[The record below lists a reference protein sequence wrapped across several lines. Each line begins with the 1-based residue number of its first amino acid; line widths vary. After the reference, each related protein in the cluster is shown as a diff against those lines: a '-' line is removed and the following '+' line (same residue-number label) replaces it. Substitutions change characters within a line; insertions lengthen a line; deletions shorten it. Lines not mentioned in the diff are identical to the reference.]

1 MKLFSSQHSLE
12 GTSQEGTLMAD
23 LSQLTPGVWNVDTS
37 HSQVGFVARHL
48 MIAKVRGQFRTF
60 SGSITVADNPLESTV
75 KANVDLDSV
84 VTGDA
89 GRDEHL
95 RSADFF
101 TVEQHPQ
108 MTFVST
114 GVKED
119 GDHYLLYGDLTIK
132 GTSRQVEFSLE
143 FDGVTRDPWGGT
155 RAGFTAETEISR
167 KDWGMEWNA
176 ALETGGVVVGD
187 KVKIQLDIEAVKA

>member
-1 MKLFSSQHSLE
+1 
-12 GTSQEGTLMAD
+12 MAD

-60 SGSITVADNPLESTV
+60 SGSITVTENPLESTV
-75 KANVDLDSV
+75 QADVDLGSV
-84 VTGDA
+84 DTGDA

-95 RSADFF
+95 RGADFF
-101 TVEQHPQ
+101 QVDQHPQ

-119 GDHYLLYGDLTIK
+119 GDDYLLFGDLTIN

-143 FDGVTRDPWGGT
+143 FDGVTGDPWGGT
-155 RAGFTAETEISR
+155 RAGFTAQAEINR
-167 KDWGMEWNA
+167 KDWGIEWNA

>member
-1 MKLFSSQHSLE
+1 M
-12 GTSQEGTLMAD
+12 TD
-23 LSQLTPGVWNVDTS
+23 LAQLTPGVWNIDTS

-60 SGSITVADNPLESTV
+60 SGSITIADNPLESTV
-75 KANVDLDSV
+75 QAEVDLSSV
-84 VTGDA
+84 DTGDA

-101 TVEQHPQ
+101 QVEQHPQ

-119 GDHYLLYGDLTIK
+119 DDDYVLFGDLTIN

-143 FDGVTRDPWGGT
+143 FDGVTGDPWGGT
-155 RAGFTAETEISR
+155 RAGFTAQTEINR